1 MGRRDEIEPR
11 FGWLT
16 TIGAALGIL
25 LLLVVLAVV
34 ALDPGDEPPRTEAV
48 QDWLEASPQNRELAE
63 LPPDVGVRSCEDTG
77 SRLPARDP
85 VAVYRCELDTG
96 ASACFAVDE
105 TRVVAAGRQLE
116 NTPGCEPES

>member
-16 TIGAALGIL
+16 TAGAALGIL

-34 ALDPGDEPPRTEAV
+34 ALDLGDEPPRTEAV
-48 QDWLEASPQNRELAE
+48 RAWLEE
-63 LPPDVGVRSCEDTG
+63 PD
-77 SRLPARDP
+77 
-85 VAVYRCELDTG
+85 YRCELDSG

-105 TRVVAAGRQLE
+105 TRVVAAGRQLQ

>member
-1 MGRRDEIEPR
+1 VGRRDEIELR
-11 FGWLT
+11 FGWLAT
-16 TIGAALGIL
+16 VGAALGIL

-34 ALDPGDEPPRTEAV
+34 ALDSGDEPPRTEAV
-48 QDWLEASPQNRELAE
+48 RTWLEDPAHRELTE
-63 LPPDVGVRSCEDTG
+63 LPPDVAVRSCEDTG
-77 SRLPARDP
+77 QRLPARDP

>member
-16 TIGAALGIL
+16 TAGAALGIL
-25 LLLVVLAVV
+25 LLLVILAVV

-48 QDWLEASPQNRELAE
+48 RAWLEEPEHRELAE
-63 LPPDVGVRSCEDTG
+63 LPPDVGVSSCEDTG

-85 VAVYRCELDTG
+85 VAIYRCELDTG
-96 ASACFAVDE
+96 QSACFAVDE
-105 TRVVAAGRQLE
+105 VRVVAAGRQLE
-116 NTPGCEPES
+116 NTPGCEPED

>member
-1 MGRRDEIEPR
+1 MG
-11 FGWLT
+11 L
-16 TIGAALGIL
+16 
-25 LLLVVLAVV
+25 
-34 ALDPGDEPPRTEAV
+34 
-48 QDWLEASPQNRELAE
+48 
-63 LPPDVGVRSCEDTG
+63 RSCEDTG

-105 TRVVAAGRQLE
+105 IRVVAAGRQLE

>member
-1 MGRRDEIEPR
+1 MGRRDEIEMQ
-11 FGWLT
+11 FGWLPT
-16 TIGAALGIL
+16 VGAALGIL

-34 ALDPGDEPPRTEAV
+34 ALDSGDEPPRTETV
-48 QDWLEASPQNRELAE
+48 RTWLEDPAHRELAE
-63 LPPDVGVRSCEDTG
+63 LPTDVGIRSCEDTG
-77 SRLPARDP
+77 ARLPARDP

-105 TRVVAAGRQLE
+105 TTVVAAGRQLE

>member
-16 TIGAALGIL
+16 TVGAALGIL
-25 LLLVVLAVV
+25 LPLVVLAVV

-48 QDWLEASPQNRELAE
+48 RTWLEDPAHRELTE
-63 LPPDVGVRSCEDTG
+63 LPPDVGIRSCEDTG
-77 SRLPARDP
+77 QRLPARDP

-116 NTPGCEPES
+116 NTPGCEPGS

>member
-16 TIGAALGIL
+16 TVGAALGIL
-25 LLLVVLAVV
+25 LLIVVLAVV
-34 ALDPGDEPPRTEAV
+34 ALDSGDEPPRTEAV
-48 QDWLEASPQNRELAE
+48 RTWLEDPAHRELAE
-63 LPPDVGVRSCEDTG
+63 LPPAVGIRSCEDTG
-77 SRLPARDP
+77 ARLPALDP

>member
-1 MGRRDEIEPR
+1 VGRRDEIEPR
-11 FGWLT
+11 FGWLAT
-16 TIGAALGIL
+16 VGAALGIL

-34 ALDPGDEPPRTEAV
+34 ALDSGDEPPRTEAV
-48 QDWLEASPQNRELAE
+48 RTWLEDPAHRELTE
-63 LPPDVGVRSCEDTG
+63 LPPDVAVRSCKDTG
-77 SRLPARDP
+77 QRLPARDP

>member
-1 MGRRDEIEPR
+1 VGRRDEIEPH

-16 TIGAALGIL
+16 TVGAALGIL

-34 ALDPGDEPPRTEAV
+34 AIDSGDEPPRTKAV
-48 QDWLEASPQNRELAE
+48 RTWLEEPGHRKLAD
-63 LPPDVGVRSCEDTG
+63 LPPNVGIRSCEDTG

-96 ASACFAVDE
+96 ASACFAGDE

-116 NTPGCEPES
+116 TTPGCEPES

>member
-1 MGRRDEIEPR
+1 MGRRDEIELR
-11 FGWLT
+11 FGWLAT
-16 TIGAALGIL
+16 VGAALGIL

-34 ALDPGDEPPRTEAV
+34 ALDSGDEPPRTEDV
-48 QDWLEASPQNRELAE
+48 RTWLEDPAHRELTE
-63 LPPDVGVRSCEDTG
+63 LPPDVAVRSCEDTDQ
-77 SRLPARDP
+77 RLPARDP

>member
-16 TIGAALGIL
+16 TVGAALGIL

-48 QDWLEASPQNRELAE
+48 RAWLEEPEHRELAE
-63 LPPDVGVRSCEDTG
+63 LPPDVGIRSCEDTG

-105 TRVVAAGRQLE
+105 MRVVAAGRQLE
-116 NTPGCEPES
+116 NTPGCEPET